1 MVRQRNK
8 GCLAEPVRL
17 VCLARHRRVYL
28 TNVLILSTY
37 VLDMSTMHT
46 ADPVATKLFGRLTRE
61 LLALLY
67 GNPERSLYLRELV
80 RLTGASPGAVQREVG
95 ELTKAGLLV
104 RSRRGRQ
111 VFYQA
116 TRLTP
121 VFAELRGLLEK
132 TMGLPDV
139 LRAALVPLADRIEA
153 AALFGSVVTGASGP
167 TSDIDL
173 LVVGSAEFAEVTD
186 ALAAAEARLGRE
198 INPMVYSRAEF
209 GRRLSKGGHFV
220 TSVLRAPR
228 LALMG
233 VLPDEPR
240 DLASKHVDQ
249 ASPDLPPGDR
259 RPSRRRRP
267 RAR

>member
-1 MVRQRNK
+1 
-8 GCLAEPVRL
+8 
-17 VCLARHRRVYL
+17 
-28 TNVLILSTY
+28 
-37 VLDMSTMHT
+37 MSTLSIS
-46 ADPVATKLFGRLTRE
+46 DPVVTKLFGKLTRE

-116 TRLTP
+116 NRSMP

-132 TMGLPDV
+132 TLGLPDV
-139 LRAALVPLADRIEA
+139 LRGALAPLADRIEA
-153 AALFGSVVTGASGP
+153 AALFGSVATGTSGP

-186 ALAAAEARLGRE
+186 VLAAAEVRLGRE

-209 GRRLSKGGHFV
+209 RRRLSDGGHLV
-220 TSVLRAPR
+220 TSVLRAPH
-228 LALMG
+228 LALIG

-240 DLASKHVDQ
+240 KLARKRVAP
-249 ASPDLPPGDR
+249 ASPDVPPRDR
-259 RPSRRRRP
+259 GTSRGRRP
-267 RAR
+267 RARCK

>member
-1 MVRQRNK
+1 MRTV
-8 GCLAEPVRL
+8 
-17 VCLARHRRVYL
+17 
-28 TNVLILSTY
+28 
-37 VLDMSTMHT
+37 HT
-46 ADPVATKLFGRLTRE
+46 PDPVAAKLFGGLTRE

-67 GNPERSLYLRELV
+67 GDPERSLYLRELV

-95 ELTKAGLLV
+95 ELTSVGLLI

-116 TRLTP
+116 NRSTP

-132 TMGLPDV
+132 TMGTADV
-139 LRAALVPLADRIEA
+139 IRAALAPLADRIEA
-153 AALFGSVVTGASGP
+153 AALFGSVATGSSGP

-173 LVVGSAEFAEVTD
+173 LIVGSVEFSEVTD

-209 GRRLSKGGHFV
+209 RKRMSEGGHFV
-220 TSVLRAPR
+220 TSVIRGPR
-228 LALMG
+228 LALIG

-240 DLASKHVDQ
+240 RLARKRVAQ
-249 ASPDLPPGDR
+249 ASRDVPPGDR
-259 RPSRRRRP
+259 GPARRRRP

>member
-1 MVRQRNK
+1 M
-8 GCLAEPVRL
+8 A
-17 VCLARHRRVYL
+17 YL
-28 TNVLILSTY
+28 TSVLMLSTY
-37 VLDMSTMHT
+37 VLSMSTRT
-46 ADPVATKLFGRLTRE
+46 IADPVATKLFARLTRE
-61 LLALLY
+61 LLALLF
-67 GNPERSLYLRELV
+67 GDPDRSLYLRELV

-95 ELTKAGLLV
+95 ELSEAGLLT

-116 TRLTP
+116 NRSTP

-132 TMGLPDV
+132 TIGLPEV
-139 LRAALVPLADRIEA
+139 LRAALAPLADRIEA
-153 AALFGSVVTGASGP
+153 AALFGSVVAGTSGP

-186 ALAAAEARLGRE
+186 ALAPAEARLGRE

-209 GRRLSKGGHFV
+209 RRRLSEGGHFV

-228 LALMG
+228 MPLIG

-240 DLASKHVDQ
+240 KLARKRVAQAPRHV
-249 ASPDLPPGDR
+249 SPGDPG
-259 RPSRRRRP
+259 PSRRHRP
-267 RAR
+267 RPR